1 VLPIDAVETAYYLRM
16 AAVDKPGVLSKVAQI
31 LSDGGISIEA
41 LIQKEPADGA
51 NLVPMIILTNRTVE
65 AKLSAAVTQIEG
77 LESIVG
83 EVTRIRVE
91 SLAG

>member
-1 VLPIDAVETAYYLRM
+1 
-16 AAVDKPGVLSKVAQI
+16 
-31 LSDGGISIEA
+31 
-41 LIQKEPADGA
+41 
-51 NLVPMIILTNRTVE
+51 MIILTNRTIE
-65 AKLSAAVTQIEG
+65 AKLSAAVSQIEG

>member
-1 VLPIDAVETAYYLRM
+1 
-16 AAVDKPGVLSKVAQI
+16 GVLSKVAQI

-51 NLVPMIILTNRTVE
+51 SLVPMIILTNRTIE
-65 AKLSAAVTQIEG
+65 AKLSAAVAQIEG